1 MATKKAAAPVKTAP
15 VKKAPTKK
23 VAVKKTPAKKVI
35 SKAKPAAL
43 ALVTLVAPDP
53 FQAKSVKRKQF
64 SYVGD
69 AHIQGDL
76 LIATQVI
83 IGGDLLVDGDLEAEE
98 VFCLGKL
105 TVTGQIRVQSLY
117 VGQALDCAADVDVEF
132 MLKTG
137 CSAEWMA
144 RMLELDQSKAALAGQ
159 PYVDLLVHPAIAQ
172 RDAHHEQF
180 GGYGDIQVLGYLG
193 CDVLDCHGSVQ
204 LDDILEAG
212 EVQYVGGHLS
222 AIALAIDG
230 DVNVKGEVFSETDIT
245 INGGL
250 FSGTTICQGNLEVNS
265 ICSQGDISA
274 WGTIRAQGQITSLNG
289 EIHSGRWIATKG
301 QIYAAKF
308 IKAGEAV
315 VGEKGIKCGDDYGI
329 LAGTTQKRS
338 NWETRAF
345 ISAATKP
352 RLILSGSFVEAKKL
366 KHIDAL
372 EKKRDWEL
380 DWEIPRRLSHE
391 MG

>member
-1 MATKKAAAPVKTAP
+1 MATKKTAAPVKT
-15 VKKAPTKK
+15 APTKK
-23 VAVKKTPAKKVI
+23 VAVKKAPAKKVS
-35 SKAKPAAL
+35 SKAKPAA
-43 ALVTLVAPDP
+43 VTLVAPDP
-53 FQAKSVKRKQF
+53 FQAKSLKRKQF
-64 SYVGD
+64 SYLGD

-172 RDAHHEQF
+172 RDAHQEQF

-250 FSGTTICQGNLEVNS
+250 FSGTTICQGNLEVDS

-338 NWETRAF
+338 LWDTRAF

-352 RLILSGSFVEAKKL
+352 RLILSGNFVEAKKL